1 MQENCKVGTDLSRP
15 LPFLASI
22 VWCASLDIHPIM
34 ITLVLMGKQLVRHT
48 EQHEMN
54 EDGASTPAPMV
65 ERAFQL
71 LELLSNSEEGLT
83 LSELARALHSS
94 RGSLHGLLKVLESN
108 GVVEQEEERRFVLG
122 PHMYDLAQGYVQRA
136 GLRHYAL
143 PAMHRLAKMSGE
155 TVCLGK
161 IEPKGLRIIE
171 SIVDEE
177 ENQIALHISARRGM
191 RVPLFA
197 AATAPFVLASW
208 SVAQREEFLHNQE
221 LPRFTDHT
229 IIDIS
234 KFMERAEEAVRT
246 GISFDYGEYLEGVNA
261 IGTPIYGSGSTL
273 VALLWIVGFASRW
286 DKEAIERVAPQ
297 LRTEAIAISAKL
309 GGNV

>member
-1 MQENCKVGTDLSRP
+1 
-15 LPFLASI
+15 
-22 VWCASLDIHPIM
+22 
-34 ITLVLMGKQLVRHT
+34 MGKQLVRHT
-48 EQHEMN
+48 EQNDVLE
-54 EDGASTPAPMV
+54 EIAPAPAPMV

-71 LELLSNSEEGLT
+71 LELLSDSEEGMT

-94 RGSLHGLLKVLESN
+94 RGSTHGLLKVLEGN

-122 PHMYDLAQGYVQRA
+122 PHIYDLAQVYVQRA

-143 PAMHRLAKMSGE
+143 PTMRQLAKSSGE

-161 IEPKGLRIIE
+161 IEPKGVRIIE

-177 ENQIALHISARRGM
+177 DQSALHIAVRRGM
-191 RVPLFA
+191 RVPLLA
-197 AATAPFVLASW
+197 AAIAPFVLTSW
-208 SVAQREEFLHNQE
+208 PMAQREDFLHAQE
-221 LPRFTDHT
+221 LPHFTARSITDL
-229 IIDIS
+229 S
-234 KFMERAEEAVRT
+234 LFLKRVEEAAHT

-261 IGTPIYGSGSTL
+261 IAAPIYGSGSTL

-286 DKEAIERVAPQ
+286 NKDVIERVAPQ
-297 LRTEAIAISAKL
+297 LRTEAMAISSRL